1 MYKRWRRAVAA
12 FLVIVC
18 MMTLAGVNGVY
29 AAENDGQESRTVRI
43 GYIDYSGFITLEDD
57 GDYVGYGVEYLE
69 EIAEYTGWEYE
80 YVYDSWENHLESL
93 KNGEIDFICHAQ
105 KTDEREEN
113 YLFSKYAIGAESSI
127 LYVREDDNRYYYN
140 DFEAFDGMRI
150 AVLTDSF
157 QNAEFSEYAAKKGFD
172 FEFVNY
178 DTPEKCFEA
187 LDAKE
192 VDAAALGS
200 LSLKPGYKVIC
211 RFGSDPFYFMTGL
224 KNEDLMD
231 ELDDALGQITAAGS
245 SFQTDLY
252 QKYYGNMVAD
262 QEVIMTREEAEY
274 IEEADAIKIA
284 FIPSL
289 KPFSYMNDEDEIT
302 GITVDILKLLE
313 EKSGLTFE
321 YEMMP
326 NGVKPSDYLEEN
338 PEAFVAGI
346 MVDNPAFANEDYLL
360 TDCYYTDDVALVC
373 LSGMDFDLDAKDCT
387 YKLAIPGSYV
397 ALENHIKENYPQFEI
412 ILCEDTEACLE
423 MVQEEK
429 VDFAA
434 QNVNV
439 LEPYLAN
446 PHYEGMTVVPTF
458 FMQENM
464 GIVSLNT
471 DENQIVTNILNRC
484 ISSIT
489 STELAQFT
497 VDHTVANSY
506 RLTVGDMLYRFRYPF
521 VAIGVLAFAV
531 IILLI
536 AFSIL
541 RRRNY
546 HRLEEKNKQLG
557 EAVAQ
562 ANEANRAKS
571 QFLARMSHEIRTP
584 MNAIVGLTELAKH
597 KVEEP
602 GQVGEYL
609 NKIET
614 SSKVLLNIINDVLDM
629 SAIESDKMKIAQ
641 SSFVLRDI
649 LDSIE
654 TVYATQCKQKGV
666 SFELDTKEVTDYH
679 VWGDGLRLNQILL
692 NLISNAY
699 KFTPEGGKI
708 TVTVREVQR
717 REDNAYYQ
725 FIVTDTGEGMGP
737 EMLERLFQP
746 FEQEGAETAQKH
758 GGSGLGLSIAKN
770 LVELMGGS
778 ISCQSEKGCGTT
790 FTVSLPFGLE
800 IVSENDE
807 VAMTKKV
814 ESVEVADAAVDKA
827 VSADKTETVDETGTV
842 DAIETVD
849 ETGTAKR
856 LESANETEGLEQKDY
871 DFHGKKV
878 LLVEDT
884 ELNAEIARELLSLVN
899 MKVDHVWNGKEAV
912 EMFEA
917 AAEGTYEAVLMDIQ
931 MPVMNG
937 YEASEAIRG
946 LKHPEAATIPIYA
959 MTANAF
965 TEDVSASLNA
975 GMNGHIAKPIDTAI
989 LYQTLDKV
997 VKEKECRNI

>member
-1 MYKRWRRAVAA
+1 MHERWKRVIAVL
-12 FLVIVC
+12 LVAVS
-18 MMTLAGVNGVY
+18 MFAMTGIKAVY
-29 AAENDGQESRTVRI
+29 AAENEEQETRKIRI
-43 GYIDYSGFITLEDD
+43 GYIDYAGFITLEND

-69 EIAEYTGWEYE
+69 EISGYTGWEYE

-113 YLFSKYAIGAESSI
+113 YLFSKYSIGAESSI
-127 LYVREDDNRYYYN
+127 LYVREDDERYYYN

-157 QNAEFSEYAAKKGFD
+157 QNAEFSYYAQKKGFD
-172 FEFVNY
+172 FQFVSY
-178 DTPEKCFEA
+178 DTTEKCFEA
-187 LDAKE
+187 LDAGE
-192 VDAAALGS
+192 VDAAAMGS

-211 RFGSDPFYFMTGL
+211 RFGSDPFYFMTG
-224 KNEDLMD
+224 KQNEELME

-252 QKYYGNMVAD
+252 QKYYGTMVAGQD
-262 QEVIMTREEAEY
+262 IIPTREEAEY
-274 IEEADAIKIA
+274 IATAGPIKIA

-289 KPFSYMNDEDEIT
+289 KPFSYVDDEDEIM
-302 GITVDILKLLE
+302 GITVDILRLLE
-313 EKSGLTFE
+313 EKSGLAFE

-326 NGVKPSDYLEEN
+326 NGMRPSEYLEEN
-338 PEAFVAGI
+338 PDAFVAGI
-346 MVDNPAFANEDYLL
+346 MVDNPAFGNGEYLL

-373 LSGMDFDLDAKDCT
+373 MSGKNYDLDAENWT

-397 ALENHIKENYPQFEI
+397 ALESYIKENYPQFEI
-412 ILCEDTEACLE
+412 VPCENTEECLK
-423 MVQEEK
+423 MVLAEEA
-429 VDFAA
+429 DFAA

-464 GIVSLNT
+464 GIVSFNT
-471 DENQIVTNILNRC
+471 KENQIVTNILNRC
-484 ISSIT
+484 INSIT
-489 STELAQFT
+489 FKELAQFT

-506 RLTVGDMLYRFRYPF
+506 RLTVGDMFYRFRYPF
-521 VAIGVLAFAV
+521 IVIGLLMFVV
-531 IILLI
+531 IALLV
-536 AFSIL
+536 AFSTL

-546 HRLEEKNKQLG
+546 HRLEEKNQQLG

-584 MNAIVGLTELAKH
+584 MNAIVGLTELARYRKDDPDQ
-597 KVEEP
+597 VED
-602 GQVGEYL
+602 YL
-609 NKIET
+609 DKIET
-614 SSKVLLNIINDVLDM
+614 SSKVLLGIINDVLDM
-629 SAIESDKMKIAQ
+629 SAIESDKIKIAQ
-641 SSFVLRDI
+641 KPFVIRDI
-649 LDSIE
+649 LDSIA
-654 TVYATQCKQKGV
+654 TVYVAQCRQKGI
-666 SFELDTKEVTDYH
+666 SFEMDTREVKDYH
-679 VWGDGLRLNQILL
+679 VCGDGLRLNQILL

-699 KFTPEGGKI
+699 KFTPEGGTI
-708 TVTVREVQR
+708 TVRVREVQR
-717 REDNAYYQ
+717 HEGNAYYQ
-725 FIVTDTGEGMGP
+725 FTVTDTGEGMSP

-746 FEQEGAETAQKH
+746 FEQEGADTAQKH

-778 ISCQSEKGCGTT
+778 ISCQSEKGYGTT
-790 FTVSLPFGLE
+790 FTVSLPFLLDEEAE
-800 IVSENDE
+800 IVVEDVKAVETADE
-807 VAMTKKV
+807 VELPEQEAKPSEQETKP
-814 ESVEVADAAVDKA
+814 SGQ
-827 VSADKTETVDETGTV
+827 ETKPSGQETKPSGQ
-842 DAIETVD
+842 E
-849 ETGTAKR
+849 E
-856 LESANETEGLEQKDY
+856 Y

-884 ELNAEIARELLSLVN
+884 EMNAEIATELLDLVN
-899 MKVDHVWNGKEAV
+899 MKVDHAWNGKEAV
-912 EMFEA
+912 AMFEA
-917 AAEGTYEAVLMDIQ
+917 ASEGTYEAVLMDVQ

-937 YEASEAIRG
+937 YEAAEAIRG
-946 LKHPEAATIPIYA
+946 LAHPEAATVPIYA

-965 TEDVSASLNA
+965 TEDVSAALNA
-975 GMNGHIAKPIDTAI
+975 GMNGHIAKPIDTEVLYQI
-989 LYQTLDKV
+989 LYQV